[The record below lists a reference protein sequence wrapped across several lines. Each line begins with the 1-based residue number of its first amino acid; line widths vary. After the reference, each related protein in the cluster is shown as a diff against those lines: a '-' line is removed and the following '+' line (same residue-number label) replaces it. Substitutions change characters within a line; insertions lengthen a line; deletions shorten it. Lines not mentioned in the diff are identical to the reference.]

1 MTDWVYAIQ
10 SPTGVVQTTVVAR
23 FREIVSLRILSSEL
37 VFNPSL
43 QPGTIQAAIKVND
56 PERFL
61 SQPWPPLD
69 ISTEQGIRIAT
80 LLKMKAIVA
89 VRTGLSQATAAVIQ
103 AKVAHDFPAM
113 DPALQDDTHR
123 RVVSTV
129 SMLETGTI
137 LYGFTYPQSGSL
149 PLDGNS
155 VEDTISYVKLMTILG
170 LEQALEA
177 PSGAEAPRLCI

>member
-1 MTDWVYAIQ
+1 MNDWVYA
-10 SPTGVVQTTVVAR
+10 PPGEVQTTVVAI
-23 FREIVSLRILSSEL
+23 FREVVSFRILSSEL

-43 QPGTIQAAIKVND
+43 QPDTIRAAIKVND

-61 SQPWPPLD
+61 SQPWPPAD
-69 ISTEQGIRIAT
+69 VTTEQGIRIAT
-80 LLKMKAIVA
+80 LLKMKAVVA
-89 VRTGLSQATAAVIQ
+89 VRTGLSQASAAAIR

-137 LYGFTYPQSGSL
+137 LYGFTYPESRSL
-149 PLDGNS
+149 PLDENS
-155 VEDTISYVKLMTILG
+155 VEDTISYVKLMTVLG

-177 PSGAEAPRLCI
+177 SSGAEAPGLCI